1 MSTERPQRPSRG
13 TRKRIRGLKSQ
24 VRHELGLTQAQVDS
38 RIWNETVE
46 ILRLELPDFEEKVAP
61 HLTVIYEFFEL
72 RQLIREGE
80 SVNVIGDF
88 YHKHGKE
95 LIQELA
101 PAFTIVR
108 KTLTPKR

>member
-1 MSTERPQRPSRG
+1 MLPERPKRLSKG

-24 VRHELGLTQAQVDS
+24 VRHELGLTQAHVDS
-38 RIWNETVE
+38 RLWNETVE
-46 ILRLELPDFEEKVAP
+46 ILRLEIPDFETKITPRLA
-61 HLTVIYEFFEL
+61 VIYEFFEL
-72 RQLIREGE
+72 RQRIREGG
-80 SVNVIGDF
+80 SVNVIDDF

-108 KTLTPKR
+108 RTLTPKR